1 MSSSVLILTEC
12 GIKIGFGHLTRCLS
26 LAQAFREAGQ
36 DVQMW
41 VAADEEVRSK
51 IPETIQI
58 RPWYDQTSEVDAVV
72 ARSSLVLVDSYL
84 VAPERLNAI
93 LDCHPRVAVLDDFRR
108 LDYRRGIVIDWTVG
122 AERFAYPNKHPQV
135 RYLLGGR
142 YCVLRQEFRNNPERS
157 FNDSPKSVLVTFG
170 GTDLRSLTG
179 PVLSM
184 LQRKFPNLEKHVVV
198 GPGFRDPSGLY
209 ARREPLTFFHSNCDA
224 AMMQSL
230 MTGADMAVCGGGQ
243 TLYEMASQGLPP
255 VVVNLVENQADDIR
269 GFVEAGF
276 ASAAGWWNSPDF
288 IEVLAAQLRE
298 LWPMAARARR
308 AAAGESCVD
317 RHGIKRLVEALLQ
330 DVNVETNRNPIL
342 NPPAPAEQRTIT
354 QE

>member
-1 MSSSVLILTEC
+1 
-12 GIKIGFGHLTRCLS
+12 
-26 LAQAFREAGQ
+26 
-36 DVQMW
+36 
-41 VAADEEVRSK
+41 VRTK

-58 RPWYDQTSEVDAVV
+58 RPWYDQTSEVDATI

-84 VAPERLNAI
+84 VAPERLNTI
-93 LDCHPRVAVLDDFRR
+93 LDSHPRVAVLDDFRR
-108 LDYRRGIVIDWTVG
+108 LAYRRGTVIDWTVG

-142 YCVLRQEFRNNPERS
+142 YCVLRQEFRNGPKRS
-157 FNDSPKSVLVTFG
+157 FCDSPKSVLVTFG
-170 GTDLRSLTG
+170 GSDLRSLTG

-184 LQRKFPNLEKHVVV
+184 LQRRFPGLEKHVVV
-198 GPGFRDPSGLY
+198 GPGFRDPSSLD
-209 ARREPLTFFHSNCDA
+209 ARHEPFTFFHSNCDA
-224 AMMQSL
+224 ALMQSL
-230 MTGADMAVCGGGQ
+230 MAAADMAVCGGGQ

-288 IEVLAAQLRE
+288 IGILEAQLHE

-317 RHGIKRLVEALLQ
+317 RHGVQKLVEELLH
-330 DVNVETNRNPIL
+330 DVNVETNKNPGW
-342 NPPAPAEQRTIT
+342 NPPAPAEQRTII
-354 QE
+354 QNKQQIL